1 MKASPFWTWVMR
13 ITGILCFVTLMT
25 PPAYYLKY
33 AVMDR
38 PGESAA
44 ASDASNQPAAP
55 PLEFLYSQL
64 EQDRAEHG
72 GTTAVRSQAI
82 SWLSAIVLSPYA
94 QVTHPFECLGAK
106 TTLGEVGMTDPDPM
120 VKAAANDALLEVAAK
135 GAVIK
140 R

>member
-1 MKASPFWTWVMR
+1 
-13 ITGILCFVTLMT
+13 MT

-33 AVMDR
+33 AVLDL

-44 ASDASNQPAAP
+44 AANPASQPTLP
-55 PLEFLYSQL
+55 PIEFRYAQL

-72 GTTAVRSQAI
+72 TSPAERLAAI
-82 SWLSAIVLSPYA
+82 GWLTNLVLSPYA

-106 TTLGEVGMTDPDPM
+106 TTLGQVGMTDPDPH
-120 VKAAANDALLEVAAK
+120 VKAAANDCLIEVAAK